1 MSDVGF
7 VSAEGKKCLVLGV
20 NGQDGSY
27 LAQHLLSRNCS
38 VIGVGRQA
46 NSRWIGKGDGFSY
59 SPLDLGDVSKISS
72 FLDDC
77 KPDLIFHFAAVH
89 GAAGFSYEE
98 KWVDVHNVN
107 TLTTHA
113 VLEYLRRRMPQGAL
127 IFASSSKAF
136 GSTLPPI
143 ISESS
148 ERKST
153 CIYSTTKNAATDLI
167 HYYRTRHSIIGSV
180 VWTFN
185 HESARRP
192 TSYFIPQI
200 VHILAR
206 AILDRRFRTSIGTL
220 RFWCDWGDAEEY
232 MSIATD
238 IGQRAA
244 GGDFVLASG
253 ITRWAKDVVDQLFG
267 KYGLRA
273 EDHIEERLAPPGELP
288 PMFTADV
295 SHLRA
300 VVGRLPRRTILDV
313 CDGILKANHPE
324 AYAIAGRN

>member
-153 CIYSTTKNAATDLI
+153 F
-167 HYYRTRHSIIGSV
+167 TRQQRMPRQTSSITIG
-180 VWTFN
+180 
-185 HESARRP
+185 
-192 TSYFIPQI
+192 
-200 VHILAR
+200 R
-206 AILDRRFRTSIGTL
+206 AIQLSEALCGPSITSRPGVQRRTL
-220 RFWCDWGDAEEY
+220 SLRSCIFLRVPYW
-232 MSIATD
+232 IA
-238 IGQRAA
+238 
-244 GGDFVLASG
+244 ASG
-253 ITRWAKDVVDQLFG
+253 QVLVRCASG
-267 KYGLRA
+267 
-273 EDHIEERLAPPGELP
+273 
-288 PMFTADV
+288 
-295 SHLRA
+295 
-300 VVGRLPRRTILDV
+300 
-313 CDGILKANHPE
+313 
-324 AYAIAGRN
+324 AIGGMQRSTCR